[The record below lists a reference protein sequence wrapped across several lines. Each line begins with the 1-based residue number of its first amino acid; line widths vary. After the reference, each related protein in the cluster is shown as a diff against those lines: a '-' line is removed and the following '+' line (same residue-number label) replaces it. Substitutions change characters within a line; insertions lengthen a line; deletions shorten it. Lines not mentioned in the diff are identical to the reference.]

1 MAGEGGFKSALN
13 GFDKNEVNEYISN
26 LRKTMKEMEA
36 EKRANDEK
44 TAAAVK
50 TAEEAENRVK
60 AAEKQAAEK
69 IAELEIQAKT
79 ERRNAESMAIQ
90 IDELK
95 RKLKS
100 KTAAPAAAPGRID
113 TSAAEKKSAEIIAAA
128 NKTAQEVVEKA
139 KKAANDII
147 ASAQS
152 TAAGASA
159 GANSAASKEFMRVL
173 GNYLETINSGFGE
186 VSRKASELF
195 GEASMP
201 APATPVTVPDF
212 SNITAPQAEVPKSA
226 PVPEKPAEP
235 DMDMGLS
242 GDFFATLTDDSSD
255 DDMTAFGSEDIAPIN
270 PSAPKAEVLES
281 FDLSH
286 VHEPAVDEPVDAVK
300 PLDSEKNAKAE
311 LDSSFMTDLIAQTV
325 PSSALGNQVDSD
337 LLAAVKEQ
345 EEKFAV
351 KPADEGLDFNMDMD
365 DSAPADNGG
374 DDTEDPMAALLAQ
387 AQAAFGGGSFGA
399 SEPEPEPEPEPAGM
413 GMGSSGDWA
422 DLQKQLEAMERSG
435 NFGGDAPESA
445 AAEPAK
451 NIAEDPK
458 APSAD
463 DSAIWNFGDLGGG
476 SSDDDD
482 MSSDLFGNL

>member
-1 MAGEGGFKSALN
+1 MAGEGGFKSVLN

-69 IAELEIQAKT
+69 IAELEIQAKN
-79 ERRNAESMAIQ
+79 ERRNAENMAIQ

-100 KTAAPAAAPGRID
+100 KPASGTASGKVD
-113 TSAAEKKSAEIIAAA
+113 TAAAEKKSAEIIAAA
-128 NKTAQEVVEKA
+128 NKTAHDVVERA
-139 KKAANDII
+139 KETANSII
-147 ASAQS
+147 ANAQNA
-152 TAAGASA
+152 AAGVSS
-159 GANSAASKEFMRVL
+159 GANSGASEEFMRVL
-173 GNYLETINSGFGE
+173 KNYIDTINSGFGE

-195 GEASMP
+195 GEGSAP
-201 APATPVTVPDF
+201 APSAPVTVPDF
-212 SNITAPQAEVPKSA
+212 SNITAPQAELPKGA
-226 PVPEKPAEP
+226 PTSEKADEP
-235 DMDMGLS
+235 DMSMGLS
-242 GDFFATLTDDSSD
+242 GDFFASFMDDSSD

-270 PSAPKAEVLES
+270 PSVPKAEVLET

-286 VHEPAVDEPVDAVK
+286 VHEPVVDEPVDAIK
-300 PLDSEKNAKAE
+300 PLDADKGAKTE
-311 LDSSFMTDLIAQTV
+311 LDSSFMTELIAQTV
-325 PSSALGNQVDSD
+325 PSSALGSEVDGD
-337 LLAAVKEQ
+337 LLAAVKAQ

-351 KPADEGLDFNMDMD
+351 KPTDKGLDFNMDMGD
-365 DSAPADNGG
+365 GAPASGG
-374 DDTEDPMAALLAQ
+374 AEPDDPMAALLAQ
-387 AQAAFGGGSFGA
+387 AQAAFGGSFDT
-399 SEPEPEPEPEPAGM
+399 SEPEQEPEPASM

-422 DLQKQLEAMERSG
+422 DLQKQLEAMEKSG
-435 NFGGDAPESA
+435 NFGGEAPENAAPES
-445 AAEPAK
+445 AK

-463 DSAIWNFGDLGGG
+463 DSAIWNFGDLGG

>member
-1 MAGEGGFKSALN
+1 MAGAGGFKTSLN
-13 GFDKNEVNEYISN
+13 GFDKNEVNEYIGN
-26 LRKTMKEMEA
+26 LHKTIKELEA
-36 EKRANDEK
+36 EKRVNEEK

-50 TAEEAENRVK
+50 TAEEAEGRIR
-60 AAEKQAAEK
+60 AAEKQAADK
-69 IAELEIQAKT
+69 IAELEVQAKT

-100 KTAAPAAAPGRID
+100 KPAAAPASGKAD
-113 TSAAEKKSAEIIAAA
+113 TSAAERKSAEIIAAA

-139 KKAANDII
+139 KKTANDII

-152 TAAGASA
+152 AAGNVSA
-159 GANSAASKEFMRVL
+159 GQNSAAAEEFMRVL
-173 GNYLETINSGFGE
+173 KNYLGSINSGFDE
-186 VSRKASELF
+186 VNRKANELF
-195 GEASMP
+195 GNDAAP
-201 APATPVTVPDF
+201 APAAAVTVPDF
-212 SNITAPQAEVPKSA
+212 SNITAPQADVPKSEPA
-226 PVPEKPAEP
+226 PAKAAEP

-242 GDFFATLTDDSSD
+242 GDFFAAMGNESSD

-270 PSAPKAEVLES
+270 PKAPKAEVLES
-281 FDLSH
+281 FDLSNIQ
-286 VHEPAVDEPVDAVK
+286 ESSADEHVDAIK
-300 PLDSEKNAKAE
+300 PLDTDNNGRAE
-311 LDSSFMTDLIAQTV
+311 LDSDFMTDLIAQTV
-325 PSSALGNQVDSD
+325 PSSALDQTVDSD
-337 LLAAVKEQ
+337 LLAAVREQ

-351 KPADEGLDFNMDMD
+351 KPADEGLDFNMEMD
-365 DSAPADNGG
+365 DNKPADNGAA
-374 DDTEDPMAALLAQ
+374 DDDPMAALLAQ
-387 AQAAFGGGSFGA
+387 AQAAFGGGSFDV

-422 DLQKQLEAMERSG
+422 DLQKQLEAMEKSG
-435 NFGGDAPESA
+435 NFGGDFSENS

-451 NIAEDPK
+451 SIAEDPK

-463 DSAIWNFGDLGGG
+463 DSSIWNFGGFDSN